1 MSRSRPFNPR
11 MQISGNSSVGANYDM
26 AVAKKSLQSTR
37 EQGKQALQLIQSA
50 MPAPTPGVGGNLNI
64 KA

>member
-1 MSRSRPFNPR
+1 